1 MDEFSGFI
9 ITAVVSL
16 LIAGLGVY
24 QIITGDVRLLHSY
37 HYATTPPADRPKLAR
52 ITGAALVACGVGCFL
67 LVPTALPDWMPIVGI
82 VILVAGVVVTL
93 AAIIHYNGSLISYGT
108 SASGASSL
116 FGGMSPRMTM
126 AVCGVLGIA
135 LSLIG
140 IGPGAY
146 MIATGDVSLLH
157 GYHYV
162 NVSAADLPSLALG
175 EGLCMICLG
184 VAALIGVIASGGIA
198 AYRSAR
204 WPKVLLA
211 LCGALFAASLIAML
225 AVIIHY
231 NGSLMG

>member
-1 MDEFSGFI
+1 MDEFAGVI
-9 ITAVVSL
+9 ITAIVCL
-16 LIAGLGVY
+16 IIAGFGIY

-37 HYATTPPADRPKLAR
+37 HYATTPPANQPKLAR
-52 ITGAALVACGVGCFL
+52 ITGAALVGCGVGCIL
-67 LVPTALPDWMPIVGI
+67 LVPTVLPDWTSIAGI
-82 VILVAGVVVTL
+82 VILVASVVVTL
-93 AAIIHYNGSLISYGT
+93 AAIIHYNGSLISFGART
-108 SASGASSL
+108 SGADSL
-116 FGGMSPRMTM
+116 FKGMSPRMTM
-126 AVCGVLGIA
+126 AVCGVLGAA
-135 LSLIG
+135 LSLTG
-140 IGPGAY
+140 IGPGTY

-162 NVSAADLPSLALG
+162 NVSTADLPSLALG

-184 VAALIGVIASGGIA
+184 AAALIGVVASGGIS
-198 AYRSAR
+198 AYRTAR